1 MKQAMIHLI
10 GVDSS
15 GPFSD
20 NTIDLIRNSVAL
32 VLSRRHRTRLASI
45 VDDLPALCLIPI
57 APVQE
62 ALVQAARELTRGD
75 IVILATGDPLFFGV
89 GRTLLQAFNPD
100 RILIYPALSSMQL
113 AFSRFKIPWD
123 DAGFL
128 SLHGREIKSLA
139 SCLLSQDKIF
149 LFTDQRS
156 SPDLIAQ
163 TLLTEC
169 SHKID
174 SLYIVHVAENLGMK
188 DERLHTGT
196 FTEMA
201 QRTFSPLTVMILI
214 RTQRSPEKSCF
225 GLSEDEIIHSR
236 GLITKNEVRA
246 ASLHGLRLPRQ
257 GVLWDVGAGSG
268 SVGLEAARLCP
279 GLQVFAIERQDEQV
293 ENIHKNRQKFQA
305 WNLQII
311 QGSAP
316 DALAGLPAPDRVF
329 IGGSGGQL
337 SAIIGH
343 AAERLSPGGRI
354 VVNAVLE
361 KTAQEA
367 PAYLH
372 EQGLSVSSSEI
383 KVVRRHYPQ
392 TMDGP
397 VSPAPGM
404 DEGRP
409 QAMDGPVSPAP
420 GMDEGRPQTMD
431 GPVSHAPGMDE
442 GRPQA
447 MDGQTMHPITIIV
460 GRKIDQEKRDE

>member
-1 MKQAMIHLI
+1 
-10 GVDSS
+10 
-15 GPFSD
+15 
-20 NTIDLIRNSVAL
+20 
-32 VLSRRHRTRLASI
+32 
-45 VDDLPALCLIPI
+45 
-57 APVQE
+57 
-62 ALVQAARELTRGD
+62 
-75 IVILATGDPLFFGV
+75 
-89 GRTLLQAFNPD
+89 
-100 RILIYPALSSMQL
+100 
-113 AFSRFKIPWD
+113 
-123 DAGFL
+123 
-128 SLHGREIKSLA
+128 
-139 SCLLSQDKIF
+139 
-149 LFTDQRS
+149 
-156 SPDLIAQ
+156 
-163 TLLTEC
+163 
-169 SHKID
+169 
-174 SLYIVHVAENLGMK
+174 
-188 DERLHTGT
+188 
-196 FTEMA
+196 
-201 QRTFSPLTVMILI
+201 
-214 RTQRSPEKSCF
+214 
-225 GLSEDEIIHSR
+225 
-236 GLITKNEVRA
+236 
-246 ASLHGLRLPRQ
+246 
-257 GVLWDVGAGSG
+257 VLWDVGAGSG

-367 PAYLH
+367 PAHLH
-372 EQGLSVSSSEI
+372 EQGLTVSLSEI

-404 DEGRP
+404 DE
-409 QAMDGPVSPAP
+409 V
-420 GMDEGRPQTMD
+420 RPQT
-431 GPVSHAPGMDE
+431 
-442 GRPQA
+442 